1 MENLYWTQHSCNVIV
16 LSLAVL
22 NRAKDEVSSMTKKAE
37 LKDKDVAESK
47 RESVAT
53 GNSFEWKT
61 GKGHQQVAPL
71 R

>member
-1 MENLYWTQHSCNVIV
+1 M
-16 LSLAVL
+16 
-22 NRAKDEVSSMTKKAE
+22 SSMTKKAE